1 MKSEELYTLSKNIFP
16 MGVNSPVRYYAPYP
30 IFIRSGQGSKI
41 YDVDGR
47 EYTDYCLAYGPMIL
61 GHGNES
67 VRGAV
72 KNAIE
77 NSWIFGAPTEN
88 EIKLGSIIK
97 EAIPNIEL
105 LRFTNSGV
113 EATMHAVRVAR
124 AFTKRKKIVM
134 INGGYHGSYDSFLV
148 NDKNEPL
155 PGILEEVAKNTLIVE
170 FNNLDSL
177 ERVMRENRNEIAAM
191 IIEPVMGNIG
201 LIPPRDGYIKGVRE
215 ITEKFD
221 SLLIVDEVITGF
233 RNSFGSAQKEFGIKG
248 DLVTLGK
255 IIGGGFPIGAFG
267 GREDI
272 MNLIRPKG
280 NVFHAG
286 TFSGNPLSM
295 VAGYETL
302 RILKEMDYGKI
313 INYTK
318 KIAEKLM
325 EMGDEITVNS
335 YGSMFQV
342 FFKKG
347 GVENYSQ
354 ALLSDR
360 EKYFSMFRFLLE
372 RGIYIPPSQFE
383 TNFVSFS
390 HSKIDMENTLNAFEE
405 FFKSERDL

>member
-1 MKSEELYTLSKNIFP
+1 MKSEEFYSISKNLFP

-30 IFIRSGQGSKI
+30 IFIRSGHGSKI
-41 YDVDGR
+41 YDVDGK
-47 EYTDYCLAYGPMIL
+47 EYIDYCLAYGPMIL
-61 GHGNES
+61 GHNNER
-67 VRGAV
+67 VRDAV
-72 KNAIE
+72 KNALE
-77 NSWIFGAPTEN
+77 DSWLFGAPTEN

-148 NDKNEPL
+148 NDKNEPQ
-155 PGILEEVAKNTLIVE
+155 PGILEETAKNTLLVQ
-170 FNNLDSL
+170 FNDLESL
-177 ERVMRENRNEIAAM
+177 EKTMRENRNEIAAM
-191 IIEPVMGNIG
+191 IIEPVMGNVG
-201 LIPPRDGYIKGVRE
+201 LIPPKDGYIKGVRE
-215 ITEKFD
+215 ITEKYD

-233 RNSFGSAQKEFGIKG
+233 RNSFGSAQKEFGIEG

-286 TFSGNPLSM
+286 TFAGNPISM

-313 INYTK
+313 LNYTE
-318 KIAEKLM
+318 KIAEKLR
-325 EMGDEITVNS
+325 EMDENITVNI

-354 ALLSDR
+354 ALLSNR
-360 EKYFSMFRFLLE
+360 EKYLRMFRFLMNK
-372 RGIYIPPSQFE
+372 GIYIPPSQFE

-390 HSKIDMENTLNAFEE
+390 HSKIDMEKTLYAFEE